1 MANRRMSIRKRCIDC
16 SAGSHADVQACQ
28 HRDCP
33 LFPYRMG
40 SGKQDAKARDGAIK
54 DYCRWCSITRHE
66 VVHCPVCECPLH
78 RFRLVKVVD
87 HHTSPEL
94 FTRGAYTSTF
104 RTSNEPAYTIHHPE
118 EVPCHD

>member
-1 MANRRMSIRKRCIDC
+1 MNRRTAIKKRCLNC
-16 SAGSHADVQACQ
+16 SAGSRAGIQGCKNI
-28 HRDCP
+28 DCS
-33 LFPYRMG
+33 LFPYRTG
-40 SGKQDAKARDGAIK
+40 AGKQVAKARDRAIK

-104 RTSNEPAYTIHHPE
+104 RTSNEPAHTIPYPDE
-118 EVPCHD
+118 APCHD